1 AAIADVKHPAKQG
14 LVQAFGVFVDTI
26 VICTATALVVLLA
39 GDQGD
44 LTGMVLFQESLK
56 SHIGWIG
63 IPFTSITIFLFS
75 FSTILGVTFFGRN
88 ALSFISKNSILN
100 IGYKILIILMV
111 FQGGIQENQTVWA
124 LADLGLGLMAII
136 NIGCILPISKD
147 AIDSLRDY
155 EENFLNQGKQKNISE
170 NLAEEK

>member
-1 AAIADVKHPAKQG
+1 
-14 LVQAFGVFVDTI
+14 
-26 VICTATALVVLLA
+26 
-39 GDQGD
+39 
-44 LTGMVLFQESLK
+44 
-56 SHIGWIG
+56 
-63 IPFTSITIFLFS
+63 
-75 FSTILGVTFFGRN
+75 
-88 ALSFISKNSILN
+88 
-100 IGYKILIILMV
+100 MV

-170 NLAEEK
+170 NLAEEKHFEKFVKYLYKGGFYEIVKSFFNFKFFNFDFGLLF